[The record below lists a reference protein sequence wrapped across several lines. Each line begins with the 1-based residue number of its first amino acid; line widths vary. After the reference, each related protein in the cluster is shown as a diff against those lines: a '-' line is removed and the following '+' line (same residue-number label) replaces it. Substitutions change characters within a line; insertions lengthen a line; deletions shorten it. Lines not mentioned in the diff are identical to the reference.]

1 MNHRISG
8 LALAAFLALAAVG
21 CGTSSQGLSPAGVKP
36 DTTTP
41 PVSESDL
48 RLRLLTGADLG
59 QDYTEV
65 PTSPARTD
73 GVGMSGCPAL
83 EKLDGP
89 SGDGALDFATRVKA
103 SFTYSETTGGSI
115 SKLGEELYSDTP
127 AKLAQSTKALFDAY
141 ASCPSFNL
149 NSGTTPVKIE
159 IKKETP
165 PKGLGDEQYAQ
176 TMTVVTG
183 SSTTVLRQTA
193 VRAGTIMVMLSGEP
207 SLVTK
212 ELPAAVQKAK
222 GK

>member
-8 LALAAFLALAAVG
+8 LALAAFLALATAG
-21 CGTSSQGLSPAGVKP
+21 CGSSSQDPFPAGVKP

-65 PTSPARTD
+65 PTSPART
-73 GVGMSGCPAL
+73 GGGMSGCPAL

-89 SGDGALDFATRVKA
+89 SGDGALDFSARVKA
-103 SFTYSETTGGSI
+103 SFTYSTAVGGDV

-159 IKKETP
+159 IKKETA

-193 VRAGTIMVMLSGEP
+193 VRAGNIMVMLSGEP
-207 SLVTK
+207 SLVAK
-212 ELPAAVQKAK
+212 DLPAAVQKAK
-222 GK
+222 AGK